1 MNGLGQLRAN
11 GRAHGGGPTARR
23 LAEEGEAR
31 ARGGDGGQHRLRCA
45 TEESGHAPR
54 PACFFSFLQA
64 RGQLGH
70 GDQQEQQ
77 LPKEIAAFA
86 GRRVVAVSAVVPT
99 TASPPTALAVWS
111 WGYGFFGRLGLAT
124 KENQLL
130 PKKIEAFAGR
140 RVIAVLAE
148 AATTSPALPTAPL
161 LPGEREDGCLGHG
174 EDL

>member
-1 MNGLGQLRAN
+1 MWWRRAVLPSLPW
-11 GRAHGGGPTARR
+11 RVCF
-23 LAEEGEAR
+23 L
-31 ARGGDGGQHRLRCA
+31 
-45 TEESGHAPR
+45 SF
-54 PACFFSFLQA
+54 CFFSFLQA

-140 RVIAVLAE
+140 RVIAATAGLAQNL
-148 AATTSPALPTAPL
+148 ALTADDAVFTW
-161 LPGEREDGCLGHG
+161 GEGGHGCLARTPRGPVEQAAAKEG
-174 EDL
+174 RSVGIGSVRL